1 MNNTTEIRKFLN
13 ETINQMKN
21 GEISNAVARSR
32 LLAAR
37 IYVDTVKVD
46 LVAIQLGQSVAK
58 SLTFNGK

>member
-1 MNNTTEIRKFLN
+1 
-13 ETINQMKN
+13 MKN